1 MLLDLLATSTGLG
14 AALKILCQLD
24 QRLMKWAEVSN
35 LTVAHEETDEK
46 QVDVVVKFDDSSAVR
61 NIFHKISDLHCM
73 YIVQIIPCIET
84 VRF

>member
-1 MLLDLLATSTGLG
+1 
-14 AALKILCQLD
+14 
-24 QRLMKWAEVSN
+24 MKWAEVSN

-73 YIVQIIPCIET
+73 YIVQIIPSIET
-84 VRF
+84 VRFSVYKNIEQVLIFKYLGINPKFDLH

>member
-1 MLLDLLATSTGLG
+1 
-14 AALKILCQLD
+14 
-24 QRLMKWAEVSN
+24 MKWAEVSN

-84 VRF
+84 VRFWIFKHFIVQVMIFKYLGINPKFDLH